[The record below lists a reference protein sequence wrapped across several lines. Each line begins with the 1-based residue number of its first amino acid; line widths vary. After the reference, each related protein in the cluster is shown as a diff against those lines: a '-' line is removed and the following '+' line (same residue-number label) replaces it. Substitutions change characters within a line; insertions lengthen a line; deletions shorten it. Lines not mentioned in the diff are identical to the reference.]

1 MNIFGGPS
9 SPSGD
14 PDERL
19 ARIET
24 KIDMILTM
32 NADHE
37 SRIRI
42 IEGKQGDLERQAQ
55 APLRAYAVPI
65 AMLTAIASV
74 VIAVWAVV
82 SQH

>member
-1 MNIFGGPS
+1 MNIFGGN

-37 SRIRI
+37 SRLRI

-65 AMLTAIASV
+65 AMVTAIASV
-74 VIAVWAVV
+74 VVSIWAMAV
-82 SQH
+82 QH